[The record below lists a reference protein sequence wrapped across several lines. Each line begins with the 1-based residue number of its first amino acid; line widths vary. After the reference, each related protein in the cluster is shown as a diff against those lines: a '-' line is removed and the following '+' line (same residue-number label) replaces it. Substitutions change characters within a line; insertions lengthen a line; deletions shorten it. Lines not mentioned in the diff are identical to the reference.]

1 LILYPFIP
9 LLGYLCIFIGTVGHS
24 LLRAWN
30 RSLIAFSLQSLGVG
44 IIAWQIAPLPLAITK
59 CIVGWLAAAL
69 IAITFSREGAPRI
82 KDRNKSIVLF
92 FRSAMLLLIISAVFS
107 LLPQIGM
114 VFRNP
119 PTGVLAVIGL
129 LIGAGLVNIGFSEE
143 PCRVAIS
150 LLTVLQGFELGYLW
164 MEQSLLLIGLL
175 AAADLA
181 IVLAMITLFTLGQ
194 SGQSGEAN
202 P

>member
-1 LILYPFIP
+1 VNLYPLLPI
-9 LLGYLCIFIGTVGHS
+9 LGYLTILIGSAGHS
-24 LLRAWN
+24 LLRTWN

-44 IIAWQIAPLPLAITK
+44 LVAWQIAPLPLAIAK

-69 IAITFSREGAPRI
+69 IAITFSREGTPPTA
-82 KDRNKSIVLF
+82 DRQQPVARF
-92 FRSAMLLLIISAVFS
+92 FRSAILLLILSAVIAM
-107 LLPQIGM
+107 LPQIGA

-119 PTGVLAVIGL
+119 PIGILFMVGVLLSV
-129 LIGAGLVNIGFSEE
+129 GLVNIGFSEE

-164 MEQSLLLIGLL
+164 MEQSLLLIGLM

-181 IVLAMITLFTLGQ
+181 IVLSMITLFSLSQPGH
-194 SGQSGEAN
+194 SEEVN